1 VSAFLLRPEV
11 ARLLLTGGIALL
23 VLWQRLLVPVLL
35 GILVYAWSCLLA
47 DRLAGRFG
55 SSRLVAAFSGAI
67 VGLLVFAAF
76 AGILT
81 WTVALASGDELRT
94 FLMRIE
100 ESLGARA
107 VYPGRAAFSGKG
119 ASANAAKGGAR

>member
-55 SSRLVAAFSGAI
+55 SSRIVAGISGAI

-76 AGILT
+76 ADSQI
-81 WTVALASGDELRT
+81 R
-94 FLMRIE
+94 
-100 ESLGARA
+100 
-107 VYPGRAAFSGKG
+107 
-119 ASANAAKGGAR
+119 